1 MSKIIIE
8 KKRAIFLCAK
18 NTKKTKKQSESYMI
32 MVSLILNT
40 ITGNVIWY
48 KLCNVIELCL
58 LVHLLCVNLRCEMVG
73 ALKVGLISFS
83 S

>member
-8 KKRAIFLCAK
+8 KKRAIFLRAK

-40 ITGNVIWY
+40 ITGNVI
-48 KLCNVIELCL
+48 
-58 LVHLLCVNLRCEMVG
+58 
-73 ALKVGLISFS
+73 
-83 S
+83 

>member
-40 ITGNVIWY
+40 ITGNVI
-48 KLCNVIELCL
+48 
-58 LVHLLCVNLRCEMVG
+58 
-73 ALKVGLISFS
+73 
-83 S
+83 